1 MNLRFSLLSLK
12 IRDVLFIAEIRG
24 YLCVELYFIDTGH
37 YPSKHE
43 MLTYVVLMLVHRLR
57 CYPNIKPKFGLCR
70 VFIGYVQCYSHCV
83 QNLSK
88 SQNIWHVLQKNDT
101 NSKHQIIEKHIS
113 LHVAFY
119 YRFSPQFISRLLK
132 TEGFQKYIMTLI
144 GDHNWILNSFSQ
156 FR

>member
-1 MNLRFSLLSLK
+1 MNLSFSLLSLK

-43 MLTYVVLMLVHRLR
+43 MLTYVVLILVHRLR

-101 NSKHQIIEKHIS
+101 NSKHPNYRKTRRSTCRILLQIQPSIYIQTLEN
-113 LHVAFY
+113 
-119 YRFSPQFISRLLK
+119 RRLPKIYNDIDLW
-132 TEGFQKYIMTLI
+132 L
-144 GDHNWILNSFSQ
+144 
-156 FR
+156 